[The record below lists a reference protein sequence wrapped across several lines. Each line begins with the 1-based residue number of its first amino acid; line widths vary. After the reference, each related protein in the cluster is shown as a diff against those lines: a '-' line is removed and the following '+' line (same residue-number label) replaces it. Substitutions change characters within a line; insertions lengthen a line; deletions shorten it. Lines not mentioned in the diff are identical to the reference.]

1 VRPFLTALREGLRL
15 AESPNPKVPGLFKPG
30 DADHLRRWLNDKRAA
45 TIFAK
50 LTKGKKVTQ
59 RRIVDHI
66 LSVLAARRL
75 AEEADE
81 LNATF
86 AELKKETPHLAKKER
101 RHAMVQFCGW

>member
-50 LTKGKKVTQ
+50 LTKGEA
-59 RRIVDHI
+59 RRIASNI
-66 LSVLAARRL
+66 AKLP
-75 AEEADE
+75 E
-81 LNATF
+81 LLPKPIT
-86 AELKKETPHLAKKER
+86 H
-101 RHAMVQFCGW
+101 Q

>member
-1 VRPFLTALREGLRL
+1 
-15 AESPNPKVPGLFKPG
+15 
-30 DADHLRRWLNDKRAA
+30 
-45 TIFAK
+45 
-50 LTKGKKVTQ
+50 
-59 RRIVDHI
+59 
-66 LSVLAARRL
+66 VLAARRL